1 MLQKCKAATIAL
13 SLIGLLGLTACIPTQ
28 KFDSNYDQLEARA
41 GKLNTIL
48 VLQPEVIVN
57 ELSAGNVKE
66 KMPDWSKQ
74 GKENVLIALRHEA
87 KGATRK
93 VKVVDPKSKFNKEIK
108 QITELNVAVIS
119 SAYDHAAPNG
129 YGQYDMNT
137 FPQRIADFDYSIGS
151 VKNLLNAYRADG
163 LLIVRG
169 EDNISTSGRK
179 TLGVVQAINPF
190 SDGQQS
196 GVTFLQATLTD
207 INGDVLW
214 WNYYAE
220 AGGYDLRDP
229 EGAAKFVKKTLEGFP
244 PQRGK

>member
-1 MLQKCKAATIAL
+1 MIRGLSTITLPLLAV
-13 SLIGLLGLTACIPTQ
+13 GLLSLTACLPTQ
-28 KFDSNYDQLEARA
+28 KFDSNYDQLETRA

-48 VLQPEVIVN
+48 VLQPDITIN
-57 ELSAGNVKE
+57 ELSAGDVKE

-74 GKENVLIALRHEA
+74 GHDNVLKALRAEA

-108 QITELNVAVIS
+108 QLRDLNIAVIS
-119 SAYDHAAPNG
+119 SAYEHTAST
-129 YGQYDMNT
+129 YGQYNINT
-137 FPQRIADFDYSIGS
+137 FPLRIENFDYSIGS

-190 SDGQQS
+190 SQGQE
-196 GVTFLQATLTD
+196 GGLTFLQATLTD

-214 WNYYAE
+214 WQVHWNS
-220 AGGYDLRDP
+220 GGYDLRDP
-229 EGAAKFVKKTLEGFP
+229 EEAAKFVKETFEGFP
-244 PQRGK
+244 PQEGK